1 LSIEVAALVSD
12 RPERPIDLTLAILQ
26 LERLAPAELG
36 EARQLIAQR
45 FGRGGTC
52 AEGRIALVG
61 LRGAGKTT
69 LGQLAA
75 QALDV
80 PFVELDREIERA
92 SGMELSEIFSTHGQA
107 MFRRLER
114 QCLETIV
121 KRYDRVVIAA
131 GGSLVTE
138 PETYDLLLST
148 CFVVWLRA
156 TPEEHMSRVLR
167 QGDLRPMADGPQAMD
182 DLKAILESR
191 TPLYAKANVTV
202 STSGKT
208 EKQVLSALLARI
220 PSGSGAN
227 G

>member
-1 LSIEVAALVSD
+1 
-12 RPERPIDLTLAILQ
+12 
-26 LERLAPAELG
+26 
-36 EARQLIAQR
+36 
-45 FGRGGTC
+45 
-52 AEGRIALVG
+52 
-61 LRGAGKTT
+61 
-69 LGQLAA
+69 
-75 QALDV
+75 
-80 PFVELDREIERA
+80 
-92 SGMELSEIFSTHGQA
+92 MELSEIFATHGQA

-121 KRYDRVVIAA
+121 KRFDRVVIAA

-167 QGDLRPMADGPQAMD
+167 QGDLRPMADAPQAMD

-202 STSGKT
+202 STSGGT
-208 EKQVLSALLARI
+208 ETQALRALLARI
-220 PSGSGAN
+220 PPASGTPSRHAEPGEN
-227 G
+227 RESN